1 MTNGKIRLLTAGS
14 VLGWVLALLV
24 PTLARHH
31 VAVEVLILVDMVILS
46 AAITCTVLTVIVRA
60 LPPVA
65 AAWFLGY
72 REGSKPPQRDEG
84 RGLRIVGD

>member
-1 MTNGKIRLLTAGS
+1 MTNRKIRLLTAGS

-24 PTLARHH
+24 PMLAKDWL
-31 VAVEVLILVDMVILS
+31 AVEVLILVDMVILS
-46 AAITCTVLTVIVRA
+46 AAITCTVLTVIARS
-60 LPPVA
+60 LPPIA

-72 REGSKPPQRDEG
+72 REGSKPPRRDEG